1 MKKVVYLALV
11 AVMALATSCV
21 SQHNVNRA
29 YTPAKPDIVRMNVT
43 MADYDYLGD
52 VTMEVT
58 YKRYGLITKVLTING
73 DAYDPRNYTVTN
85 IDFTNRIAMSKWM
98 RQACYKVVETYPNAD
113 YIMPVSARNEYEHM
127 FGGRNVKEILTVK
140 VFALKK
146 KSVTEKAA
154 EMEAFKAQMEAK
166 HNNVAAENAQLKAQ
180 LQKVQEELD
189 LQKRINEANKNA
201 KRTR

>member
-58 YKRYGLITKVLTING
+58 YKRYGLIQKVLTING
-73 DAYDPRNYTVTN
+73 NEYDPRNYTVTN
-85 IDFTNRIAMSKWM
+85 IDFANRIAMSKWM
-98 RQACYKVVETYPNAD
+98 RQACYKIVETYPNAD
-113 YIMPVSARNEYEHM
+113 YIMPVSARSEYEHM
-127 FGGRNVKEILTVK
+127 LGGRNVKETLTVK
-140 VFALKK
+140 VFALSKK
-146 KSVTEKAA
+146 TLAEKTA
-154 EMEAFKAQMEAK
+154 EWEAIKAKMEAK
-166 HNNVAAENAQLKAQ
+166 HNGIVAENAQLKEQ
-180 LQKVQEELD
+180 LQKTKEELD
-189 LQKRINEANKNA
+189 LQKRINEAGK
-201 KRTR
+201 KYTR